1 MTCSAAKWSDR
12 PPAPAPVT
20 GTRTPPPIRLAA
32 FDVDGVLTD
41 GGLHYADTGDAM
53 KTFDVRDGMGI
64 RLLQD
69 AGIEVAIIT
78 SRKAPMVAARAADLG
93 IRHLQQ
99 GVQDKAAAF
108 AGLLAALA
116 LPSEAS
122 AFMGDDLVDLPAFRL
137 CGFAVTV
144 AGAPALLKRHAHHVT
159 RTRGGRGAVR
169 EFCELLLH
177 RQGTLA
183 AQTRRFL
190 ERGAD

>member
-1 MTCSAAKWSDR
+1 M
-12 PPAPAPVT
+12 T
-20 GTRTPPPIRLAA
+20 GTRTSPTIRLAA

-41 GGLHYADTGDAM
+41 GGLHYADAGDAM

-64 RLLQD
+64 RLLQE

-78 SRKAPMVAARAADLG
+78 SRKAPMVAARASDLG

-108 AGLLAALA
+108 ADLLAGLA
-116 LPSEAS
+116 MPPETS
-122 AFMGDDLVDLPAFRL
+122 AFMGDDLVDLPAFQL

-144 AGAPALLKRHAHHVT
+144 ADAPALLKRHAHHVT
-159 RTRGGRGAVR
+159 RARGGRGAVR

-177 RQGTLA
+177 RQGALA

-190 ERGAD
+190 NKARG

>member
-1 MTCSAAKWSDR
+1 
-12 PPAPAPVT
+12 VT
-20 GTRTPPPIRLAA
+20 GTRTLLPIRLAA

-41 GGLHYADTGDAM
+41 GGLHYANAGDAM

-64 RLLQD
+64 RLLQE

-78 SRKAPMVAARAADLG
+78 SRKAPMVAERAADLG

-99 GVQDKAAAF
+99 GVGDKAAAF
-108 AGLLAALA
+108 AGLLDRLA
-116 LPSEAS
+116 VPTGAS

-144 AGAPALLKRHAHHVT
+144 ADAPALLKRHAHHVT
-159 RTRGGRGAVR
+159 RARGGHGAVR

-177 RQGTLA
+177 RQGALA
-183 AQTRRFL
+183 TQTRRFL
-190 ERGAD
+190 SKAPG